1 MKLELID
8 RVEAG
13 DVLAKSILTFDGRIL
28 LKEGTKLNRLYIN
41 KIRDMGVFYIYV
53 LDNELSD
60 IDVNDNSLVELKRS
74 TMGCVSNVMKN
85 TILIKDR
92 KGALDV
98 IEVIEELIRYIA
110 ENADINKSLYEIQT
124 QSNQRYV
131 HCMEVCIRSVFLG
144 RSMKLKKDQLKEL
157 GIAAILHDIGMTKV
171 SPKVLEKAG
180 NCTPEEHLLLKEHPQ
195 KGYEILKQ
203 NMRIPESVLNAVLQH
218 HERVDGRG
226 YPNGLTGDRISKYA
240 KIISVCDMYDL
251 VTNNDNY
258 KKTFRPHD
266 AYELIMGGSS
276 CIFDE
281 EVVLNF
287 RKTFSVYPLGSCVQL
302 SNGVEGYVVKQ
313 NEYFPDRPVLRVI
326 YDKESKLSI
335 APHEIDLI
343 KDINVVVKCII

>member
-131 HCMEVCIRSVFLG
+131 HCMEVCIRSI
-144 RSMKLKKDQLKEL
+144 RQSSALK
-157 GIAAILHDIGMTKV
+157 
-171 SPKVLEKAG
+171 
-180 NCTPEEHLLLKEHPQ
+180 
-195 KGYEILKQ
+195 
-203 NMRIPESVLNAVLQH
+203 
-218 HERVDGRG
+218 
-226 YPNGLTGDRISKYA
+226 
-240 KIISVCDMYDL
+240 
-251 VTNNDNY
+251 
-258 KKTFRPHD
+258 
-266 AYELIMGGSS
+266 
-276 CIFDE
+276 
-281 EVVLNF
+281 
-287 RKTFSVYPLGSCVQL
+287 
-302 SNGVEGYVVKQ
+302 
-313 NEYFPDRPVLRVI
+313 I
-326 YDKESKLSI
+326 YLMF
-335 APHEIDLI
+335 
-343 KDINVVVKCII
+343 